1 MRGAN
6 GIMSL
11 PIVCAKFPGYG
22 GYALINDDM
31 MFRSWDLRREIWFGD
46 RPWGTFVSNT
56 YYEQERAV

>member
-46 RPWGTFVSNT
+46 
-56 YYEQERAV
+56 